1 MIKRIM
7 LDTSPLGRIA
17 HPEPNP
23 EAVSWLQHVLDEGG
37 LVFLPEIADYE
48 LRRNFLLEG
57 MAASIRRLDQLKN
70 TLLYVPLSTVIMR
83 KAAEF
88 WAMVGQRGRATAP
101 FDALDGDVI
110 LAAQAH
116 EEGVLVATEN
126 VSHLSLFV
134 EAKHWREI
142 E

>member
-7 LDTSPLGRIA
+7 LDTGPLGRIA
-17 HPEPNP
+17 HPEPNL
-23 EAVSWLQHVLDEGG
+23 ETVSWLQKVLDAGH

-57 MAASIRRLDQLKN
+57 MTTSVKRLDQLRN
-70 TLLYVPLSTVIMR
+70 TLLYSPLSTGVMR

-88 WAMVGQRGRATAP
+88 WALARQRGKATAS
-101 FDALDGDVI
+101 FEALDGDVI
-110 LAAQAH
+110 LAAQAY
-116 EEGVLVATEN
+116 EVRAVIATEN

-142 E
+142 D

>member
-23 EAVSWLQHVLDEGG
+23 ETVSWLQGVLDAGE

-57 MAASIRRLDQLKN
+57 MTTSIKRLDQLRD
-70 TLLYVPLSTVIMR
+70 TLLYVPLSTAVMR

-88 WAMVGQRGRATAP
+88 WAMARQRGRAAAS
-101 FDALDGDVI
+101 FEALDGDVI

-116 EEGVLVATEN
+116 AVGAVVATEN
-126 VSHLSLFV
+126 VGHLSWFV
-134 EAKHWREI
+134 EARHWREI
-142 E
+142 R